1 VSRDPQKLDAFKMA
15 DALVVD
21 VYRAT
26 RKLPIEERFG
36 LLTQTRRA
44 AVSVTANIVEGSART
59 TSREYGNCLA
69 IALGS
74 ASEVRYLLQLC
85 ERLEFLS
92 KEEIEPLTSGY
103 DRVSRALNGLIAH
116 LSAQPSSS
124 PIKSQDAAHTR

>member
-1 VSRDPQKLDAFKMA
+1 MSRDPQKLDAFKMA

-74 ASEVRYLLQLC
+74 ASEVRYLLHLC